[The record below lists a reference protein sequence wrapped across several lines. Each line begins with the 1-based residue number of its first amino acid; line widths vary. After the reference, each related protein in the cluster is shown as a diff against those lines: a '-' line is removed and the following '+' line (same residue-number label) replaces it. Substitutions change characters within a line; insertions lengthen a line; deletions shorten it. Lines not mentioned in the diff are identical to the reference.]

1 MDDFGTG
8 YWSLNLLKDMPIDV
22 IKLDRGF
29 FNEST
34 YTNKGETIVASII
47 KIAKNLEIKV
57 VCEGIETEEQL
68 NFVKKVGCHIV
79 QGFLLSKPITVEKF
93 ERIAFV

>member
-1 MDDFGTG
+1 
-8 YWSLNLLKDMPIDV
+8 MPIDV

-47 KIAKNLEIKV
+47 KMAKNLEIKV

-79 QGFLLSKPITVEKF
+79 QGFLLSKPITVKKF
-93 ERIAFV
+93 ESIAFV